1 MPPENMLP
9 FATNESSH
17 VNDSFIINV
26 VTAKRFILPL
36 FRPLPA
42 HRNMS
47 YLLTRPSLDLGGE
60 GVQLGEVCQLGAV

>member
-1 MPPENMLP
+1 MLP

-36 FRPLPA
+36 FRRLPA
-42 HRNMS
+42 HLNMS